1 MTGLAIAFAL
11 LAAVCSAVGAQL
23 QHTGVRAETEQR
35 ALRLSGLGRLA
46 RNRSWVTGFA
56 VLAACAVLQVLAL
69 ALAPVSVVAPMV
81 VLALPIVAVL
91 NSRAGQFRLDA
102 VAWLAIGATA
112 LAVGVFVAVTAGS
125 GTEVRLPPDAMVLA
139 VQLVAVGVGLLFVAG
154 LAMHGMPRCIAFAVA
169 AGAAYGLVSVLVRDV
184 AYTVRV
190 GGIDEVPLLSSL
202 GVALAFLAGSWLVQL
217 GYADGPPDVVVGC
230 QTMANPVVA
239 SAIGI
244 GLLDETE
251 GLSPAVTTVL
261 LLCGVTA
268 VTGIAVLAR
277 HRIDITAPTGPAG
290 HPNSADR
297 TGRTA

>member
-1 MTGLAIAFAL
+1 MTGAAIAFAL

-23 QHTGVRAETEQR
+23 QHTGVRAETRER

-46 RNRSWVTGFA
+46 RNRNWLTGFG

-91 NSRAGQFRLDA
+91 NARAGQFRLDA
-102 VAWLAIGATA
+102 AAWLAIGATA
-112 LAVGVFVAVTAGS
+112 LAVSVFVAVTARS
-125 GTEVRLPPDAMVLA
+125 RAEAQLPPDAMLLA
-139 VQLVAVGVGLLFVAG
+139 VELVAVGVGVLFVGA
-154 LAMHGMPRCIAFAVA
+154 LALRGMPRCVALALA

-190 GGIDEVPLLSSL
+190 AGIAEVPLLSLL
-202 GVALAFLAGSWLVQL
+202 GVVLAFLAGSWLVQL
-217 GYADGPPDVVVGC
+217 GYASGPPDVVVGC
-230 QTMANPVVA
+230 QTLANPVVA

-251 GLSPAVTTVL
+251 GLAPAVTVVL
-261 LLCGVTA
+261 GLCGVTA

-277 HRIDITAPTGPAG
+277 HRIDITAPQGAARAG
-290 HPNSADR
+290 RSA
-297 TGRTA
+297 